1 MKRINKKGFSLLE
14 LLLVLGIIAAL
25 IVAAFI
31 VYPKVQDA
39 NRAAAEAKNISAL
52 MAGVKSLYS
61 GQANYKGLDDQVAY
75 KAKIYPD
82 NMVIGNGTNFVNS
95 YSGTVS
101 VEASANTSTGEDD
114 SGFRIK
120 YTLLPTITC
129 AKIITEVGSNFYEIN
144 ANGVTLEPS
153 TMKPSDITAA
163 CAARDGNAG
172 SDGAYLIM
180 YAE

>member
-1 MKRINKKGFSLLE
+1 MKRISKKGFSLLE

-25 IVAAFI
+25 VVAAFI
-31 VYPKVQDA
+31 VYPKVQDS
-39 NRAAAEAKNISAL
+39 NRAATEAKNISAL

-61 GQANYKGLDDQVAY
+61 GQSYYKGLDDQVAY

-82 NMVIGNGTNFVNS
+82 NMVVGNGTNFVNS

-101 VEASANTSTGEDD
+101 VESSANTSTGEDD

-120 YTLLPTITC
+120 YTLLPSITC

-163 CAARDGNAG
+163 CSTRDGNAG
-172 SDGAYLIM
+172 SDGAYLIL

>member
-1 MKRINKKGFSLLE
+1 MKKSNKKGFSLLE

-31 VYPKVQDA
+31 IYPKVQDA
-39 NRAAAEAKNISAL
+39 NKSSAEARNISAIY
-52 MAGVKSLYS
+52 AGVKSLYS
-61 GQANYKGLDDQVAY
+61 GSSTYKGLDDTLAY

-82 NMVIGNGTNFVNS
+82 NMVIGNGTSFVNS
-95 YSGTVS
+95 YSGSVS
-101 VEASANTSTGEDD
+101 VESSSNTSVGEDD

-120 YTLLPTITC
+120 YTLLPSASC
-129 AKIITEVGSNFYEIN
+129 AKIVAAVSHDFYEIN
-144 ANGVTLEPS
+144 ANGTTLDAS

-163 CAARDGNAG
+163 CAIRDGNAG